1 MLDSSTSQPGRR
13 LSRRFARRFAR
24 RFTTRAAAFGL
35 AVLAPLAATAA
46 DAWPTQP
53 LKAVV
58 PFGPGSSPDQVA
70 RIVSEKAGAILG
82 QTIVVENKPGA
93 SGNIGTFAIANAKPD
108 GYTFGVSITGPLVN
122 NTLLFDKLPYAP
134 AKDLSP
140 LTLAVHQ
147 PNVLVVPSAAG
158 IDNIGQLLEALKKN
172 PDKYNFPSPGAG
184 TVSHLAVELLLQQIG
199 ARATHVPYPSSP
211 AALTSLLSG
220 DTQFAALP
228 PIAVMPMVKDGRLK
242 ALAVTSSKRSA
253 LLPDIPTLAEVGV
266 QGIEGSAWIGF
277 VVSSKTPAD
286 VQKKLSDALIQAIH
300 DPEVA
305 KRLQAQFMDP
315 VGDTPAQF
323 RGYMDEELKRWEP
336 LIKKLG
342 IKGQ

>member
-13 LSRRFARRFAR
+13 LSRRFAR

-70 RIVSEKAGAILG
+70 RIVSEKASAILG

-147 PNVLVVPSAAG
+147 PNVLVVPATAG
-158 IDNIGQLLEALKKN
+158 IDNVGQLLEALKKN
-172 PDKYNFPSPGAG
+172 PDKYNFPC
-184 TVSHLAVELLLQQIG
+184 
-199 ARATHVPYPSSP
+199 
-211 AALTSLLSG
+211 
-220 DTQFAALP
+220 
-228 PIAVMPMVKDGRLK
+228 
-242 ALAVTSSKRSA
+242 SA
-253 LLPDIPTLAEVGV
+253 
-266 QGIEGSAWIGF
+266 
-277 VVSSKTPAD
+277 K
-286 VQKKLSDALIQAIH
+286 
-300 DPEVA
+300 
-305 KRLQAQFMDP
+305 
-315 VGDTPAQF
+315 
-323 RGYMDEELKRWEP
+323 
-336 LIKKLG
+336 
-342 IKGQ
+342 